1 MVDGDGRG
9 SDRGGAQDR
18 PAAGR
23 GGAGRGDDGLA
34 PVIPLFGAGAARR
47 RGLQPDGGDDD
58 AAVHEGGDR
67 DRDDDIARDA
77 GSARTAARP
86 GTRTAVGSDEDGDP
100 GGDVDGARAV
110 SDGTDADERS
120 RWHTTWLRSP
130 ARADHPS
137 AGGGPPI
144 RALPQPT
151 DEDRHAKSR
160 ARFRDATAAVHED
173 APDPDEVRDRAEAVL
188 LRKLRTR
195 SLSLSESRTALRG
208 VEGVDD
214 ALVAEL
220 IDRFVDLGYLDDGA
234 LADQLALSGV
244 ERKGQ
249 GRRAVVQTML
259 KRGIP
264 RDVADAAVDAL
275 PDDDDDR
282 ALEFARGKARAMTG
296 QDYDTALRR
305 LAGQLSRRGYPS
317 SVSLNAARAA
327 LAEAGI
333 GRARASARPA
343 TGVRFTPDED

>member
-23 GGAGRGDDGLA
+23 EGAGRGDDGLA

-47 RGLQPDGGDDD
+47 RGLHPGGDDD
-58 AAVHEGGDR
+58 AAVREGGDR
-67 DRDDDIARDA
+67 ERDDDIAGDA
-77 GSARTAARP
+77 GPARTAAR
-86 GTRTAVGSDEDGDP
+86 TATATVVGSDEDGDA
-100 GGDVDGARAV
+100 GGDADGADPV
-110 SDGTDADERS
+110 SDVADADERS
-120 RWHTTWLRSP
+120 TWHTTWLRSP

-137 AGGGPPI
+137 AGGGPSI

-151 DEDRHAKSR
+151 DEDRHAESR
-160 ARFRDATAAVHED
+160 ARFRDATAAAHED

-234 LADQLALSGV
+234 LAEQLALSGV

-296 QDYDTALRR
+296 QDYETALRR

-333 GRARASARPA
+333 GRARPSARPA